1 MSFFGVT
8 HQRAYRKMTSTYQQ
22 ILRFLI
28 IGGGATV
35 LQFLLLG
42 LFVELRLLPEVIAS
56 AVAYAL
62 SAIFNY
68 LANYHLTFASRSRHR
83 DTLPKFAVTA
93 LLGLGSNTLVFAAAF
108 FMFGYYILAQVIATG
123 VTLIINFL
131 LHKFWIYRRQP

>member
-1 MSFFGVT
+1 MI
-8 HQRAYRKMTSTYQQ
+8 STYQQ

-28 IGGGATV
+28 IGGGATA

-42 LFVELRLLPEVIAS
+42 VLVELKLLPEVFAS
-56 AVAYAL
+56 ATAYAL

-83 DTLPKFAVTA
+83 DTLPKFVLTA
-93 LLGLGSNTLVFAAAF
+93 TLGLGINTIIFAAAF
-108 FMFGYYILAQVIATG
+108 FAFGYYLLAQVIATA
-123 VTLIINFL
+123 VTLVINFL